1 MQYNRALHLRQVS
14 HVARMNAISKARNPI
29 NTIQQ
34 VAKAAQRTSS
44 LAEAL
49 NKITNTVHPMF

>member
-1 MQYNRALHLRQVS
+1 MQYNRALNHRQVS
-14 HVARMNAISKARNPI
+14 HIARMNAITKAQNPI

-34 VAKAAQRTSS
+34 VATAAQLTSF

-49 NKITNTVHPMF
+49 T

>member
-1 MQYNRALHLRQVS
+1 MQYNRALHHRQVS
-14 HVARMNAISKARNPI
+14 YVARMNAFTKARNPI

-34 VAKAAQRTSS
+34 VAAAALRTSS

-49 NKITNTVHPMF
+49 T